1 MVANL
6 NLNYGVV
13 ELTLK
18 MSSMKFIFPKDMSQ
32 NIVVLPYAFSF
43 IFLLSVFKKT
53 SKHIIYTI
61 SSQIIGD
68 GKLCFCLEFCFS
80 FAFYFGSILLAQY
93 NNNE

>member
-1 MVANL
+1 MAENL
-6 NLNYGVV
+6 NLNYGIMQ
-13 ELTLK
+13 LSLK
-18 MSSMKFIFPKDMSQ
+18 MSSIKFIFPKDISQ

-61 SSQIIGD
+61 SSQIID
-68 GKLCFCLEFCFS
+68 DEELCFCLEFCFS
-80 FAFYFGSILLAQY
+80 FAFYFGSKLSVQY